1 MYKASRRYGLQGTD
15 AMVFEALVWL
25 SRQSKDGAVKISY
38 SKLAEFSLCGTR
50 GTAFYAIERLVSKG
64 IVFKIGTGVFK
75 ISTEVFK
82 IDTEIK
88 EERTKEENININKS
102 LPAIKKEPSDG
113 WLAGFNLFWEKF
125 NPSGEFNRRKNACK
139 KIWATLPEDWR
150 KLATDRAGAHSSE
163 RNPLFYLR
171 DEDFLKVGSAGSA
184 KEEKAAPT
192 WLTGE
197 QQDEYLRGGTAVVVC
212 RNPQTGRFGAVTK
225 EDAERFGLTIEREM

>member
-1 MYKASRRYGLQGTD
+1 MYENSRKYDLYQPD
-15 AMVFEALVWL
+15 AAVFEALCYL
-25 SRQSKDGAVKISY
+25 CKKTGECKISY
-38 SKLAEFSLCGTR
+38 EKLGEFARVHKSTCFDVVNRLIKQG
-50 GTAFYAIERLVSKG
+50 LVSESR
-64 IVFKIGTGVFK
+64 TGAFGVR
-75 ISTEVFK
+75 
-82 IDTEIK
+82 TEISECRTISK

-139 KIWATLPEDWR
+139 KIWETLPEDWR

-171 DEDFLKVGSAGSA
+171 DEDFLKVGCAGSA

-197 QQDEYLRGGTAVVVC
+197 QQDECLRDGIAVVVC

-225 EDAERFGLTIEREM
+225 EDAERFSLTIEREM